1 METTFNFEV
10 QRRASKKG
18 TFPIY
23 IRITK
28 DRKHKKI
35 KTSVELNRLSDWNPK
50 AKDNKHI
57 RPSEPHHQA
66 WNEALENEI
75 NDARAIYREDKSASI
90 AKIQKSIK
98 DSEHSDS
105 FLEYAKNKIQE
116 ASASQS
122 IGTYKH
128 YKTTIQKLEEYLA
141 SNGLKDVC
149 FNEITLQ
156 FVKGFEAFLG
166 KVENQRCFGRTLN
179 QHTISNYLKKFRKVV
194 NEAISEGMIP
204 AGQNPFGRETGKFK
218 IKADKGSKKEKLEYA
233 EVERIIALHL
243 PEGTMDWHTRNA
255 FLFSFYC
262 AGIRAGDVL
271 QLRWKNVE
279 NGSLEYTMGK
289 NGKVRNFKL
298 VAEAEAI
305 LALYWS
311 EDVKES
317 DYIFP
322 LLDSNTIWARESYKG
337 ASTMSEDLQKKLF
350 NQIASKNMM
359 MNRSLKRIAGLA
371 NIKKNLSFHISR
383 HTFAH
388 LAMRE
393 GIESAKI
400 QGLLAHSSLKT
411 TETYMGNFSNQEQSE
426 ALAKVVHKGK
436 DSQKEAIIEAL
447 KGLDEATLAEVLA
460 GLKK

>member
-1 METTFNFEV
+1 MATFTLEL
-10 QRRASKKG
+10 QKKPTSAG
-18 TFPIY
+18 LYPIF

-28 DRKHKKI
+28 ERKHRRI
-35 KTSVELNRLSDWNPK
+35 KTSIALKSLKDWNPK
-50 AKDNKHI
+50 AHQI
-57 RPSEPHHQA
+57 RTSEAHSKA
-66 WNEALENEI
+66 WNEQLEKELEEAKNT
-75 NDARAIYREDKSASI
+75 YRDNKEASLNSL
-90 AKIQKSIK
+90 AKSIK
-98 DSEHSDS
+98 DKEHSDS
-105 FLEYAKNKIQE
+105 FLEFAKNKIQE

-122 IGTYKH
+122 FGTYKH

-141 SNGLKDVC
+141 SMGMKDIC
-149 FNEITLQ
+149 FNEITLA

-179 QHTISNYLKKFRKVV
+179 QHTISNYLKKFRKIV

-204 AGQNPFGRETGKFK
+204 AGKNPFGRETGKFK

-233 EVERIIALHL
+233 EVEKIIALNL

-289 NGKVRNFKL
+289 NGKVRNFRL

-305 LALYWS
+305 LALYRS
-311 EDVKES
+311 EEVKES

-426 ALAKVVHKGK
+426 ALARVVHRGN
-436 DSQKEAIIEAL
+436 DSPKEALIEAL
-447 KGLDEATLAEVLA
+447 KGLDKEALAEVLA
-460 GLKK
+460 SLK